1 MIACIF
7 RIGNQFRNRKIEG
20 ELPRKSGHRLS
31 DCGSTRDFKY
41 WRAVSLALILNGV
54 YIPGVEIDLSLS
66 RWHYLQKTCIVPVPV
81 SSSAVQ

>member
-7 RIGNQFRNRKIEG
+7 RIGNQLRNRETED

-41 WRAVSLALILNGV
+41 CRAISLELILNGV
-54 YIPGVEIDLSLS
+54 YIPGVEIDLSLP
-66 RWHYLQKTCIVPVPV
+66 RWYHLQNTCIVPVPV